1 MRAFLFHNSG
11 LKLLALLLAVVI
23 WFSITG
29 QRRERVSERGY
40 SIPLTVINIPQNA
53 VIISPIPDSVDVR
66 LRATFTALRA
76 LDPSKMEAVV
86 DLAGTTPGEK
96 LYRLTSDDINVPE
109 GVDVVAISPS
119 IIRLR
124 LEKIATRDVPIVPR
138 LQGSPA
144 IGLVARGAVANP
156 AVARL
161 AGPSSALERI
171 ASVSTDPVSLDD
183 RSSSFTA
190 TVPVSVE
197 ASGVRL
203 ITPHVVTV
211 RVLLQPAS

>member
-109 GVDVVAISPS
+109 GVDVVSISPS
-119 IIRLR
+119 IVRLR

-144 IGLVARGAVANP
+144 TGLVARGAVANP